1 MWQDG
6 SWGDNSWIQ
15 KQEEFTL
22 TREKFIFKP
31 PSTMLSPSPLQFS
44 CSRLQSSSGEKVTNV
59 NSYIN
64 VMWYVY
70 DSEDWV
76 GEIWRE
82 RQWTTNDEGRARW
95 KQEDQKVAKKI
106 AHEAGKVVNSSTLQV
121 KSLITIVKHQYHA
134 WPHPIC
140 LQIFFSSDYKQT
152 TPNYVVLYQRIV
164 WRQWYQDL
172 QECEK
177 YSEENA
183 VQCVQ

>member
-1 MWQDG
+1 MG
-6 SWGDNSWIQ
+6 AEGIIAGNRNKKNSLWHR
-15 KQEEFTL
+15 KN
-22 TREKFIFKP
+22 
-31 PSTMLSPSPLQFS
+31 LSSSPLLLCCPLPLYS
-44 CSRLQSSSGEKVTNV
+44 SAAPASRALQVKRLPMSLV
-59 NSYIN
+59 IN

-95 KQEDQKVAKKI
+95 KQEDQKLAKKI

-121 KSLITIVKHQYHA
+121 KRLITIVKHQYHA

-152 TPNYVVLYQRIV
+152 TPNYGVFCQKIV
-164 WRQWYQDL
+164 RRQWYQDS

>member
-1 MWQDG
+1 MG
-6 SWGDNSWIQ
+6 AEGIIAGNRKKKNSLWHG
-15 KQEEFTL
+15 KNL
-22 TREKFIFKP
+22 SSSP
-31 PSTMLSPSPLQFS
+31 PSTMLSPFPLQFS

-70 DSEDWV
+70 DSEDWE

-95 KQEDQKVAKKI
+95 KQEDQKLAKKI

-121 KSLITIVKHQYHA
+121 KKLITIVKHQYHA

-152 TPNYVVLYQRIV
+152 TPNYGVFCQKIV
-164 WRQWYQDL
+164 RRQWYQDS